1 MPIER
6 KKSSYAHDDVVEPEI
21 ETEEV
26 AEAASE
32 PEGDTATISL
42 SILGGQSVSPGDT
55 VRLEV
60 VESSA
65 DDGTVTLRYR
75 KPDSKKGVDKAAS
88 EFEQLDQP
96 MKGMV

>member
-6 KKSSYAHDDVVEPEI
+6 KKTTYAHDDVMEPEVG
-21 ETEEV
+21 TEEV

-32 PEGDTATISL
+32 PAGDTATISL

-75 KPDSKKGVDKAAS
+75 KPESKGVAKAAA
-88 EFEQLDQP
+88 EFEEP